1 VKNDVVVIG
10 SGPNGLAAAITVA
23 RTGRSVTVHEAE
35 ETVGGGARSAELT
48 LPGFIHDVCSS
59 VHPMAAASRFFNS
72 IPLQDWG
79 LQWVHPEAPL
89 AHPFGDGTAILVHR
103 SLAQTSAQ
111 FGVDERAVRAIF
123 QPLVESWEQLSS
135 DILRPARIPRHPGIL
150 ARFARNALPS
160 AVAVAH
166 RRFKT
171 PKARAVF
178 AGMSAHSILRLTSVG
193 SSAFGTLLWTTCH
206 AVGWPFARGGSQAIT
221 NALSSY
227 LESLGGKIVA
237 GSRVNSLDDLPRDA
251 VVLCDVTP
259 RQFVEI
265 GGGRISR
272 REREKL
278 QKYRYGPCAFKI
290 DWSLDAP
297 IPWNAPAC
305 SKAGTVHVGGTLEE
319 IAESE
324 DAAWGASASRS
335 PFVLVTQPSL
345 FDPTRAPSG
354 KHTAWGYC
362 HVPHA
367 SSEDMVERI
376 EAQVERFASG
386 FRRHIIGRSVMSP
399 AELESHNSNLVGGD
413 IGAGSFYASRFSL
426 GFTDRA
432 YETSIPGVFLCSAS
446 TPPGP
451 GVHGLC
457 GYFAA
462 QRAIKRSFPSR

>member
-1 VKNDVVVIG
+1 VSNDAVVIG
-10 SGPNGLAAAITVA
+10 SGPNGLAAAIALA
-23 RTGRSVTVHEAE
+23 RNGRSVAVYEAE
-35 ETVGGGARSAELT
+35 QTIGGGARSAELT

-59 VHPMAAASRFFNS
+59 VHPMAAASQFFKS

-89 AHPFGDGTAILVHR
+89 AHPFDDGTAILVHR
-103 SLAQTSAQ
+103 LLAETSAQ
-111 FGVDERAVRAIF
+111 FGADEQAVHALF

-135 DILRPARIPRHPGIL
+135 EVLRPARIPRHPAIL

-160 AVAVAH
+160 AVGVAR

-171 PKARAVF
+171 LKARAVF
-178 AGMSAHSILRLTSVG
+178 AGMAAHSILRLTSPA

-221 NALSSY
+221 NALSAY

-237 GSRVNSLDDLPRDA
+237 GARVNSLDNFPRDA
-251 VVLCDVTP
+251 IVLCDVTP

-265 GGGRISR
+265 GGHRISH

-278 QKYRYGPCAFKI
+278 QKYRYGPGAFKI

-297 IPWNAPAC
+297 IPWNARAC
-305 SKAGTVHVGGTLEE
+305 GEAGTVHVGGTLEE
-319 IAESE
+319 IVESE
-324 DAAWGASASRS
+324 DAAWGVSASQR

-362 HVPHA
+362 HVLHA
-367 SSEDMVERI
+367 SGEDMVERI
-376 EAQVERFASG
+376 EAQIERFASG

-399 AELESHNSNLVGGD
+399 AELEKHNSNLVGGD
-413 IGAGSFYASRFSL
+413 IGGGAFYASRLSF
-426 GFTDRA
+426 GVTDRA

-462 QRAIKRSFPSR
+462 QRAIKKSLQPR